1 MVFCHFERKKCSGTV
16 FSNPNAFL
24 RSRGVFLA
32 KWLNHNIWHDILRW
46 PPNSSWLA
54 VVCRKHQY
62 KADVYIYI
70 YMYSLIEGNNCRLS
84 ASPSQHDLGKV
95 PVEGTQCHQTRWYMS
110 GYVGSMPNKVLI
122 QTATLYHW
130 IQNPLT
136 ELGLVFHEEKN
147 LFRWVNLWKQGKFHL
162 TFLTRSSRIWDCEAY
177 TAETK
182 NQPQD
187 WDVCFANGK
196 II

>member
-62 KADVYIYI
+62 KADVYIY
-70 YMYSLIEGNNCRLS
+70 MYSLIEGNNCRLS

-110 GYVGSMPNKVLI
+110 GYVGSMRIFGIRGNFIWPFSRDLAGFGIVRLI
-122 QTATLYHW
+122 LLKQKTNHRTETFALPTEKLYNCQSKA
-130 IQNPLT
+130 INACTSQSVKLM
-136 ELGLVFHEEKN
+136 
-147 LFRWVNLWKQGKFHL
+147 
-162 TFLTRSSRIWDCEAY
+162 
-177 TAETK
+177 
-182 NQPQD
+182 
-187 WDVCFANGK
+187 
-196 II
+196 

>member
-1 MVFCHFERKKCSGTV
+1 MISYDGLQTQ
-16 FSNPNAFL
+16 AD
-24 RSRGVFLA
+24 
-32 KWLNHNIWHDILRW
+32 WLLFVENTNIKLM
-46 PPNSSWLA
+46 
-54 VVCRKHQY
+54 C
-62 KADVYIYI
+62 IYI

-95 PVEGTQCHQTRWYMS
+95 PVEGTQCHQARWYMS

-147 LFRWVNLWKQGKFHL
+147 LFQWVNLWNQGKFHL
-162 TFLTRSSRIWDCEAY
+162 TFLTRSSRIWGLWGLYCWKKPTTGLRRLLCQLTNYIIA
-177 TAETK
+177 
-182 NQPQD
+182 NQ
-187 WDVCFANGK
+187 K
-196 II
+196 L